1 MSFYAL
7 GSKSTELKVKSLRNT
22 IRELFHSRLLV
33 SGGHRRVDD
42 GLSTPFP
49 AGQKW
54 WRNGWGDMQGERPEF
69 SREIA
74 LTDQFAGKYIG
85 RLFTKHTLLHGLAT
99 AHTPRLRLYFSK
111 INWWQKLN
119 SCINYQMA
127 IWAWSTQTEIIAR
140 SMASPPFQVA
150 EPLTPILS

>member
-1 MSFYAL
+1 MTNRTGRREGREDGPGGIPGIHNGCPDDRSPIRRPRPHPIAL
-7 GSKSTELKVKSLRNT
+7 PAP
-22 IRELFHSRLLV
+22 
-33 SGGHRRVDD
+33 SGGHRVDD

-54 WRNGWGDMQGERPEF
+54 WRNGWRDMQGERPEF

-74 LTDQFAGKYIG
+74 LTDQFARKYIG

-127 IWAWSTQTEIIAR
+127 I
-140 SMASPPFQVA
+140 
-150 EPLTPILS
+150 